1 MFQEARVSTQRI
13 QAFLALEDFHPV
25 EQKPEILEKSEIA
38 MEPIGA
44 NAERKPL
51 IRNGQSELT
60 EQWCELQP
68 HNPKTL
74 VELSNYS
81 SSWARPNADIYLLDD
96 PLSAVDAAVGR
107 FIFDKCICEYLRD
120 RVVILV
126 THQLQFIGRA
136 NEILLMR
143 DGEVVLQGTLK
154 QLKESNSKLVHQ
166 LIQVLNRFSKDMHTM
181 DESLAFV
188 FFEFVLGMLGV
199 LGTVGVIF
207 LANPRMNMNSAAF
220 SLSLTTSRWFAV
232 QIDWIV
238 AGFVSFVAFACAFA
252 SGDFLPGEVALMLVY
267 AVQLTGFFSWIMRQS
282 AEMQNGMV
290 SVERILNMC
299 ALPSEH
305 LDKGHMQTPSG
316 WPSKGEIRFDN
327 FSLRYDDSLALREIT
342 ANIDGNQ
349 KVGVVGRTGA
359 GKSSLL
365 KALFRMNKVSTGRI
379 FIDGVDINCL
389 QLRELRSHLAIIPQE
404 AVSELSGTLLAEVQE
419 GGANFSVGQR
429 QLFCLARALLRNSK
443 ILVIDEAT
451 ANVDPHTDELIQ
463 KTIRRQFAN
472 STVLTI
478 AHRLHT
484 IMDSDRVMVLKDG
497 RLIEFAHPYEL
508 LKKPHSQLSALV
520 KETGR
525 DTAAQLLEVARR
537 SHANANQAD
546 GAVPQA
552 ETVPRE

>member
-1 MFQEARVSTQRI
+1 DNVLFGNPFDLDLYEKVLEMSALKQDLADIPNGDANLVGDRG
-13 QAFLALEDFHPV
+13 LAL
-25 EQKPEILEKSEIA
+25 S
-38 MEPIGA
+38 G
-44 NAERKPL
+44 
-51 IRNGQSELT
+51 GQRAR
-60 EQWCELQP
+60 
-68 HNPKTL
+68 
-74 VELSNYS
+74 LSLARALYS
-81 SSWARPNADIYLLDD
+81 QADIYLLDD

-166 LIQVLNRFSKDMHTM
+166 LIQ
-181 DESLAFV
+181 
-188 FFEFVLGMLGV
+188 
-199 LGTVGVIF
+199 
-207 LANPRMNMNSAAF
+207 MNMNSAAF

-305 LDKGHMQTPSG
+305 LNKGHIQTPSG
-316 WPSKGEIRFDN
+316 WPSKGDIRFDN

-365 KALFRMNKVSTGRI
+365 KALFRMNKASTGRI

-389 QLRELRSHLAIIPQE
+389 QLRDLRSHLAIIPQEPVLFVGTVRRNLDPFKEYSDEALWTALDQVELKE

-546 GAVPQA
+546 GADPQA